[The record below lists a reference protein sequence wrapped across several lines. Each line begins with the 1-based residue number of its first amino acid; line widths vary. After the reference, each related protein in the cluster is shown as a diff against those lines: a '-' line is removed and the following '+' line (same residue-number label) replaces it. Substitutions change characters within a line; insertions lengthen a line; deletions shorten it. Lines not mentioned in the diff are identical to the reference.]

1 MNGFDKLAKL
11 VLFYQK
17 SDRFHFKT
25 ISNIKNA
32 KRRSSRTGEY
42 SGVFL
47 TPFSSKEWKKVSRV
61 CIAPLCA
68 NNRFLC
74 VDNSHK
80 ILVSRFPGLRDIRLV
95 PNRSGIAFVEF
106 DSEEVAAPARMALN
120 NFKISPEQVFIYLA
134 LEWKDC
140 SRTS

>member
-1 MNGFDKLAKL
+1 MVLISLLNSYYFIRRVIGFI
-11 VLFYQK
+11 
-17 SDRFHFKT
+17 SRRFQTLETRKGGH
-25 ISNIKNA
+25 
-32 KRRSSRTGEY
+32 RETGEY